1 MQDLGVVVN
10 RFVEATVVA
19 LYHIVHQRFY
29 AFLLRLELQTN
40 GTRHVGVWNVSWKS
54 KVEGRKVYTPMNK

>member
-10 RFVEATVVA
+10 RFVEAAVVA

-29 AFLLRLELQTN
+29 AFLLRLELQMKRK
-40 GTRHVGVWNVSWKS
+40 RHVGVWSVSCKS
-54 KVEGRKVYTPMNK
+54 NIEEMETYPPMSR